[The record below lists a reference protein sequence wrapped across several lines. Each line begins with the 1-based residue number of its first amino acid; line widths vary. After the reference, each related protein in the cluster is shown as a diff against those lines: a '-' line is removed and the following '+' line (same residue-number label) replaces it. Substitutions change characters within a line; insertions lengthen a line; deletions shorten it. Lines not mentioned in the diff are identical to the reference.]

1 MEIPMFWLVIS
12 GIFFAV
18 GIIMNVVL
26 AYAVFQLLKSVKEIQ
41 PQMIA
46 SMKSVEEMSKQVEA
60 LSAKVEETV
69 DTVGGKAKIAVKA
82 VDSLGLGS
90 SKQVGII
97 STALSTAM
105 SIFKLYQEIES
116 FRKPKPVDKKP
127 AKKE

>member
-18 GIIMNVVL
+18 GIVMNVIL
-26 AYAVFQLLKSVKEIQ
+26 SIAVFQLLKSVKEIQ
-41 PQMIA
+41 PQMIS
-46 SMKSVEEMSKQVEA
+46 SMKSVEEMSKQIEA
-60 LSAKVEETV
+60 LSAKVEDTV

-82 VDSLGLGS
+82 VDSLGLGNN
-90 SKQVGII
+90 KQVGLI
-97 STALSTAM
+97 STAFSTAM

-116 FRKPKPVDKKP
+116 FRKPKAVDKKP